1 MYLARVLAGEYTLGN
16 SGMKTAPP
24 KGQGSSTDIYDTVVN
39 NMASP
44 RIFVVFYDNQCY
56 AEYLLVFQ

>member
-1 MYLARVLAGEYTLGN
+1 MYLAKVLAGEYTQGN
-16 SGMKTAPP
+16 SSLRTAPL
-24 KGQGSSTDIYDTVVN
+24 KGQGSSTDVYDTVVD

-56 AEYLLVFQ
+56 AEYLLVFW